1 MKNVKRLTSHPF
13 FRVPL
18 AGAPPLRG
26 WALRY
31 VSGIEDHLIK
41 PGFWLTQWN
50 PTADGTSV
58 NFNFESE
65 LVMCFNDES
74 VAVAVSKTL
83 LDNTEIETSVV
94 KI

>member
-1 MKNVKRLTSHPF
+1 MKNVQRLPSRPF

-18 AGAPPLRG
+18 QGAPPLRG

-31 VSGIEDHLIK
+31 VSGIDDPLIK

-50 PTADGTSV
+50 PTPDGKSV
-58 NFNFESE
+58 NLNFEDE

-74 VAVAVSKTL
+74 VATAISKEL
-83 LDNTEIETSVV
+83 LANTEIETSVV

>member
-1 MKNVKRLTSHPF
+1 M
-13 FRVPL
+13 PL

-31 VSGIEDHLIK
+31 VSGIDDPLIK

-50 PTADGTSV
+50 PTADGAGV

-74 VAVAVSKTL
+74 AAVAVSKTL
-83 LDNTEIETSVV
+83 LDDTEIETSVV